1 MMMIPEYR
9 LHAEDVRQAMLKTM
23 QNHLSVKTEGYSC
36 TTEMTLSVLLKA
48 AAQESSIEA
57 VCADL
62 SDMADSNT
70 VREQLNEALDVADL
84 RRQEAEF
91 NRALSSAIPPDMPRG
106 GLEVAID
113 LHDEP
118 FYGQSPELRTYTCK
132 GQAKAGT
139 SRFFRIASAY
149 VIWREVRLTLGLTYV
164 LPEDDLSQVV
174 ERLLQR
180 LQQLGLH
187 ATVLYLDKGFCSG
200 SVIRLLRG
208 RQQAAII
215 ACPIRGKQGGTRALC
230 RGSRSYRTN
239 YTFADRT
246 TVDLVAV
253 ATLVPDKTGHKRR
266 KWLLFVV
273 LELDWTP
280 IQVYRKYR
288 RRFGVECSY
297 RLLRQVRAKTTSLN
311 PALRFFLLSLA
322 LLMQNV
328 WVKLRWL
335 LTRRPGKGRHPLIPS
350 LLRFDRFRHLLIRAV
365 EALYH
370 AVMLVPIF
378 HSPKSVIY

>member
-1 MMMIPEYR
+1 MIIPEYA
-9 LHAEDVRQAMLKTM
+9 LDAEDVRQAMLRTM
-23 QNHLSVKTEGYSC
+23 QSHLSLKTDGYTC
-36 TTEMTLSVLLKA
+36 TTEMTVSVLLKA
-48 AAQESSIEA
+48 AAQGSSIEA

-62 SDMADSNT
+62 SEVADSNT
-70 VREQLNEALDVADL
+70 LREQLNEALDVTAL
-84 RRQEAEF
+84 RQQEAEF
-91 NRALSSAIPPDMPRG
+91 NLALSSAIPADMPRG
-106 GLEVAID
+106 GLEVALD

-132 GQAKAGT
+132 AQAKQGT

-149 VIWREVRLTLGLTYV
+149 VIWREVRLTLALTYV
-164 LPEDDLSQVV
+164 LPEDDLCQVV

-180 LQQLGLH
+180 LQHLSLH

-200 SVIRLLRG
+200 PVIRLLRQ

-215 ACPIRGKQGGTRALC
+215 ACPVRGKRGGTRALC
-230 RGSRSYRTN
+230 QGNRSHRTV

-273 LELDWTP
+273 LGLDWTP
-280 IQVYRKYR
+280 AQVYRKYR

-297 RLLRQVRAKTTSLN
+297 RLLRQARARTTSQN
-311 PALRFFLLSLA
+311 AALRFFLLSLA

-328 WVKLRWL
+328 WVKLRWS
-335 LTRRPGKGRHPLIPS
+335 LTRRPGKGRHPLIPT
-350 LLRFDRFRHLLIRAV
+350 LLRFDRFRRLLIRAV
-365 EALYH
+365 DVLYQVLM
-370 AVMLVPIF
+370 AIPVY
-378 HSPKSVIY
+378 HSPQSVIY

>member
-1 MMMIPEYR
+1 MTMIPEYT
-9 LHAEDVRQAMLKTM
+9 LCAEDVRQAMLKTM
-23 QNHLSVKTEGYSC
+23 QSYLSLKTDGYTC
-36 TTEMTLSVLLKA
+36 TTEMTMDVLLKA
-48 AAQESSIEA
+48 AAQGSSIEA

-62 SDMADSNT
+62 TDLADSNT
-70 VREQLNEALDVADL
+70 LREQLNSALDVADL
-84 RRQEAEF
+84 RQQEMEL
-91 NRALSSAIPPDMPRG
+91 NLALSSAIPADMPSG

-118 FYGQSPELRTYTCK
+118 FYGHSPELRTYTCK
-132 GQAKAGT
+132 AQAKQGT

-149 VIWREVRLTLGLTYV
+149 VIWREVRLTLSLTYV

-180 LQQLGLH
+180 LQHLGLH

-200 SVIRLLRG
+200 AVIRLLRQ

-215 ACPIRGKQGGTRALC
+215 ACPVRGKHGGTRALC
-230 RGSRSYRTN
+230 QGSRSYRTS

-246 TVDLVAV
+246 TVDIVAV
-253 ATLVPDKTGHKRR
+253 ATLVPDKSGHKRR

-273 LELDWTP
+273 LDVGWTP
-280 IQVYRKYR
+280 RQVYQKYR

-297 RLLRQVRAKTTSLN
+297 RLLRQSRARTTSQN
-311 PALRFFLLSLA
+311 PALRFFLLGLA

-335 LTRRPGKGRHPLIPS
+335 LTRRPTKGRHPVIPL
-350 LLRFDRFRHLLIRAV
+350 LLRFDRFRCWLIRAI
-365 EALYH
+365 EALYQV
-370 AVMLVPIF
+370 VMVIPVY

>member
-1 MMMIPEYR
+1 MTMIPEYR

-23 QNHLSVKTEGYSC
+23 QSYLSLKTDGYTC

-48 AAQESSIEA
+48 AAQGSSIEA

-62 SDMADSNT
+62 SEVADSNT
-70 VREQLNEALDVADL
+70 LREQLNSALDVADL
-84 RRQEAEF
+84 RQQEMEL
-91 NRALSSAIPPDMPRG
+91 NLALSSVIPPDMPGG

-118 FYGQSPELRTYTCK
+118 FYGQSPELRSYTCK
-132 GQAKAGT
+132 AQAKQGT

-149 VIWREVRLTLGLTYV
+149 VIWREVRLTLALTYV

-180 LQQLGLH
+180 LEHLGLH
-187 ATVLYLDKGFCSG
+187 ATVLYVDKGFCSG
-200 SVIRLLRG
+200 AVIRLLRQ
-208 RQQAAII
+208 RHQAAII

-230 RGSRSYRTN
+230 RGSRSYRTL
-239 YTFADRT
+239 YTFADHT
-246 TVDLVAV
+246 TVDIFAV
-253 ATLVPDKTGHKRR
+253 ATLVPDKSGHKRR

-273 LELDWTP
+273 LDLDWTP
-280 IQVYRKYR
+280 QQVYQKYR

-297 RLLRQVRAKTTSLN
+297 RLLRQSRARTTSLN
-311 PALRFFLLSLA
+311 PALRFFLLGLA

-328 WVKLRWL
+328 WVKVRWL
-335 LTRRPGKGRHPLIPS
+335 LTRRPSKGRHPMIPS
-350 LLRFDRFRHLLIRAV
+350 LLRFDRFRRFLIRAV
-365 EALYH
+365 EALYQV
-370 AVMLVPIF
+370 VMTIPVYHLPQ
-378 HSPKSVIY
+378 SVIY

>member
-1 MMMIPEYR
+1 MTIIPEYG
-9 LHAEDVRQAMLKTM
+9 LHAEDVRQAMLRTM
-23 QNHLSVKTEGYSC
+23 QNHLSLKTEGYRC

-48 AAQESSIEA
+48 AAQGSSIEA

-62 SDMADSNT
+62 SGVADSNT
-70 VREQLNEALDVADL
+70 VREQLNEALDVAEL
-84 RRQEAEF
+84 RHQEAEF
-91 NRALSSAIPPDMPRG
+91 NRALSSAIPPDMPRV

-132 GQAKAGT
+132 AQAKQGT

-200 SVIRLLRG
+200 PVIRLLRG

-215 ACPIRGKQGGTRALC
+215 ACPVRGKRGGTRALC
-230 RGSRSYRTN
+230 RGSRSYRTS

-246 TVDLVAV
+246 TVDVVAV

-273 LELDWTP
+273 LGLDWTP
-280 IQVYRKYR
+280 AQVYRKYR

-297 RLLRQVRAKTTSLN
+297 RLLRQARAKTTSLN

-335 LTRRPGKGRHPLIPS
+335 FTRRPGKGRHPLIPT
-350 LLRFDRFRHLLIRAV
+350 LLHFDRFRRLLIRAV

>member
-1 MMMIPEYR
+1 MTMIPDYA

-23 QNHLSVKTEGYSC
+23 ASYLSLKTDGYTC
-36 TTEMTLSVLLKA
+36 TTEMTHSVLLKA
-48 AAQESSIEA
+48 AAQGSSIEA

-62 SDMADSNT
+62 TEVADSNT
-70 VREQLNEALDVADL
+70 LREQLNAALEVVDL
-84 RRQEAEF
+84 RQQEAEL
-91 NRALSSAIPPDMPRG
+91 NLALSSAIPTDMPRG

-118 FYGQSPELRTYTCK
+118 FYGHSPELRSYSCK
-132 GQAKAGT
+132 GRAKQGT

-149 VIWREVRLTLGLTYV
+149 VIWREVRLTLALTYV

-174 ERLLQR
+174 EPLLQR
-180 LQQLGLH
+180 LQHLGLH

-200 SVIRLLRG
+200 TVIRLLRQW
-208 RQQAAII
+208 RQAAII
-215 ACPIRGKQGGTRALC
+215 ACPIRGKQGGTPALC
-230 RGSRSYRTN
+230 QGSRSYRTA

-246 TVDLVAV
+246 TVDMVAV
-253 ATLVPDKTGHKRR
+253 ATLVPDKSGHKRR

-273 LELDWTP
+273 LDVDWTP
-280 IQVYRKYR
+280 RQVHRKYR

-297 RLLRQVRAKTTSLN
+297 RLLRQARARTTSQN
-311 PALRFFLLSLA
+311 PALRFFLLGLA

-335 LTRRPGKGRHPLIPS
+335 LTRRPGKGRHPLIPG
-350 LLRFDRFRHLLIRAV
+350 LLRFDRFRRLLVRAV

-370 AVMLVPIF
+370 VLLAIPVY

>member
-1 MMMIPEYR
+1 MTMIPEYA

-23 QNHLSVKTEGYSC
+23 ESYLSLKTEGYTC
-36 TTEMTLSVLLKA
+36 TTEMTLDVLLKA
-48 AAQESSIEA
+48 AAQGSSIEA

-62 SDMADSNT
+62 TDVADSNT
-70 VREQLNEALDVADL
+70 LREQLNSALDAADL
-84 RRQEAEF
+84 RQQEAEL
-91 NRALSSAIPPDMPRG
+91 NLALSSAIPADMPSG
-106 GLEVAID
+106 GLEVALD

-118 FYGQSPELRTYTCK
+118 FYGQSPELRSYTCK
-132 GQAKAGT
+132 GQAKHGT

-149 VIWREVRLTLGLTYV
+149 VIWREVRLTLALSYV

-174 ERLLQR
+174 TRLLQR
-180 LQQLGLH
+180 LQHLGLH

-200 SVIRLLRG
+200 AVIRLLRQ

-230 RGSRSYRTN
+230 QGSRSYRTV

-246 TVDLVAV
+246 TVEMVTV
-253 ATLVPDKTGHKRR
+253 ATLVPDKSGHKRR
-266 KWLLFVV
+266 KWLLFV
-273 LELDWTP
+273 LLDLDWTP
-280 IQVYRKYR
+280 AQVYQKYR

-297 RLLRQVRAKTTSLN
+297 RLLRQARARTTSQN
-311 PALRFFLLSLA
+311 PALRFFLLGLA

-350 LLRFDRFRHLLIRAV
+350 LLRFDRFRHLLIRSV
-365 EALYH
+365 EALYQV
-370 AVMLVPIF
+370 VMAIPVY